1 VKFLR
6 RRKNLH
12 FDRSLKN
19 RYQAIRWLYTAPPR
33 RGFNTRWGYQTKNR
47 LSQRTKNVSLK
58 TQILINLIVLAI
70 VDTVIPI
77 PITAMVLIMVLFQKP
92 KWFKDWVDRIYRH

>member
-1 VKFLR
+1 M
-6 RRKNLH
+6 
-12 FDRSLKN
+12 
-19 RYQAIRWLYTAPPR
+19 
-33 RGFNTRWGYQTKNR
+33 
-47 LSQRTKNVSLK
+47 SLK

-92 KWFKDWVDRIYRH
+92 KWFKDWTDRIYRS

>member
-1 VKFLR
+1 MEIFERVAYTDCFSP
-6 RRKNLH
+6 
-12 FDRSLKN
+12 DDMTLKIM
-19 RYQAIRWLYTAPPR
+19 QPHALTPP
-33 RGFNTRWGYQTKNR
+33 F
-47 LSQRTKNVSLK
+47 SQRTMNVSLK

-70 VDTVIPI
+70 IDTVVPI